1 MKKIILYNFLNFW
14 IIIAKVLTDVCQI
27 NNYDRCNVIY
37 YILVLVADV
46 IAKDV
51 MAYCHVTDVIVTLV
65 KVADVNHLI
74 LEVIDCILTDGSHI

>member
-1 MKKIILYNFLNFW
+1 MS
-14 IIIAKVLTDVCQI
+14 I
-27 NNYDRCNVIY
+27 NDYDRCYVIY

-51 MAYCHVTDVIVTLV
+51 MAHCHVTDVIVTLV

-74 LEVIDCILTDGSHI
+74 LEVIDCIVTDGSHI

>member
-1 MKKIILYNFLNFW
+1 ML
-14 IIIAKVLTDVCQI
+14 CH
-27 NNYDRCNVIY
+27 Y

-51 MAYCHVTDVIVTLV
+51 MAYYHVTDVTVTLV

-74 LEVIDCILTDGSHI
+74 LEVIDCIVTDGNHI

>member
-1 MKKIILYNFLNFW
+1 M
-14 IIIAKVLTDVCQI
+14 C
-27 NNYDRCNVIY
+27 

-51 MAYCHVTDVIVTLV
+51 MAICHVTDVTVTLV

-74 LEVIDCILTDGSHI
+74 LEVMIVL

>member
-1 MKKIILYNFLNFW
+1 MSN
-14 IIIAKVLTDVCQI
+14 
-27 NNYDRCNVIY
+27 NNYDRCYVIY

-51 MAYCHVTDVIVTLV
+51 MAYCHVTDVTVTLV

-74 LEVIDCILTDGSHI
+74 LEVIDCIVTDGSHI

>member
-1 MKKIILYNFLNFW
+1 MS
-14 IIIAKVLTDVCQI
+14 
-27 NNYDRCNVIY
+27 NNDYDRCYVIY

-65 KVADVNHLI
+65 KVEQLGN
-74 LEVIDCILTDGSHI
+74 